1 MQGVK
6 AANSLLICT
15 AHSQLGADL
24 LRRTA
29 EGEAQMRPSSPWDIP
44 YDVYMPPPSP
54 SGEVGRVGASGEVH
68 LLTFSQH
75 NNFRSLLSEVSLQ
88 LQTAFLL
95 KAAGIAEGYAVH
107 AVQIVES
114 DDELK
119 CVCVYKLQAA
129 QVQVCM

>member
-1 MQGVK
+1 MRTLITPSGLLKASTATKERALLHIHEGMMQGVK

-75 NNFRSLLSEVSLQ
+75 NNFRSLLSEVSL
-88 LQTAFLL
+88 
-95 KAAGIAEGYAVH
+95 
-107 AVQIVES
+107 
-114 DDELK
+114 
-119 CVCVYKLQAA
+119 
-129 QVQVCM
+129 